1 MQLISVLI
9 VGIAVGSVYALMA
22 LAINIVFSARR
33 VVNFAQG
40 DMAMLAALIGATAIS
55 SWGLPY
61 LFGLLVAGVSVAL
74 LALAIERLAVR
85 PLSTDE
91 SNITWILS
99 IVAVAIIVANSSI
112 LIFGTE
118 PQTVPGILSNH
129 PASIA
134 GLRVVPNHLAV
145 IGGTVAFMVLF
156 HVVQNR
162 TIHGK
167 AMRAAARDPAM
178 ATMLGIPVRRYIAGA
193 FIASGV
199 MAAVAG
205 FLVGPMTFASAQLG
219 FALGIKGFA
228 AAALGGLGVFRGAVA
243 GGLLLGIAETLSSTY
258 IGSTL
263 KDSVSLVALCLI
275 LIFRPTGILGEARI
289 AKM

>member
-33 VVNFAQG
+33 IVNFAQG
-40 DMAMLAALIGATAIS
+40 DIAMLAALIGTTAIS
-55 SWGLPY
+55 AWGLPY
-61 LFGLLVAGVSVAL
+61 LLGLLAAAVSVAM
-74 LALAIERLAVR
+74 LALAIERFAVR
-85 PLSTDE
+85 PLSTNE

-118 PQTVPGILSNH
+118 PQTVPAILSTH
-129 PASIA
+129 PVSVA
-134 GLRVVPNHLAV
+134 GLRIVPNHLAV
-145 IGGTVAFMVLF
+145 IGGTVAFMILF

-193 FIASGV
+193 FVASGV

-275 LIFRPTGILGEARI
+275 LIFRPTGILGEARV

>member
-1 MQLISVLI
+1 
-9 VGIAVGSVYALMA
+9 
-22 LAINIVFSARR
+22 
-33 VVNFAQG
+33 
-40 DMAMLAALIGATAIS
+40 
-55 SWGLPY
+55 
-61 LFGLLVAGVSVAL
+61 
-74 LALAIERLAVR
+74 
-85 PLSTDE
+85 
-91 SNITWILS
+91 
-99 IVAVAIIVANSSI
+99 
-112 LIFGTE
+112 
-118 PQTVPGILSNH
+118 
-129 PASIA
+129 
-134 GLRVVPNHLAV
+134 
-145 IGGTVAFMVLF
+145 
-156 HVVQNR
+156 
-162 TIHGK
+162 
-167 AMRAAARDPAM
+167 M